1 MVRRI
6 DSHFLEI
13 TKESYTMRYRVGLAV
28 ALIVLSLLLISC
40 SSTEQLGINW
50 HGLLAQF
57 ISFGILL
64 ALLLFVAYKPITK
77 MLDERSRKIKDSMDQ
92 AEFIKQQVAKT
103 EQMVQEQLTQA
114 RKEGQDVVAQAAQ
127 IGEKLREEA
136 RQQARQDAEA
146 IVARAR
152 TEIKAEREEA
162 IARLRKEFVEV
173 AILAAE
179 KVINRALDKEI
190 HRKLIE
196 ETLEESTNLKK
207 ESY

>member
-1 MVRRI
+1 
-6 DSHFLEI
+6 
-13 TKESYTMRYRVGLAV
+13 MRYRVGLA
-28 ALIVLSLLLISC
+28 ITIIMLSLLLSSC
-40 SSTEQLGINW
+40 DAVGKLGINW
-50 HGLLAQF
+50 HGLLSQF
-57 ISFGILL
+57 ISFGLLLILL
-64 ALLLFVAYKPITK
+64 IVVAYKPITK
-77 MLDERSRKIKDSMDQ
+77 MLDERSKKIKESMDQ

-103 EQMVQEQLTQA
+103 EQMVQEHLAQA
-114 RKEGQDVVAQAAQ
+114 RKEGQNVVAQAAQ

-152 TEIKAEREEA
+152 TEIQAEREEA
-162 IARLRKEFVEV
+162 IAKLRKEFVEV

-179 KVINRALDKEI
+179 KVINRALDKET

-207 ESY
+207 GSY

>member
-1 MVRRI
+1 
-6 DSHFLEI
+6 
-13 TKESYTMRYRVGLAV
+13 MRYRIGLA
-28 ALIVLSLLLISC
+28 IVIVVLPLLLSSC
-40 SSTEQLGINW
+40 SAAGELGINW

-64 ALLLFVAYKPITK
+64 ALLLLVAYKPITK
-77 MLDERSRKIKDSMDQ
+77 MLDERSKKIKDSMDQ

-103 EQMVQEQLTQA
+103 EQMVQEHLAQA
-114 RKEGQDVVAQAAQ
+114 RKEGQNVVAQAAQ

-152 TEIKAEREEA
+152 TEIQAEREEA
-162 IARLRKEFVEV
+162 IAKLRKEFVEV

-179 KVINRALDKEI
+179 KVINRALDKET

-207 ESY
+207 GSY

>member
-1 MVRRI
+1 
-6 DSHFLEI
+6 
-13 TKESYTMRYRVGLAV
+13 MRYRIGLA
-28 ALIVLSLLLISC
+28 IVIVVLPLLLSSC
-40 SSTEQLGINW
+40 TAAAELGINW

-77 MLDERSRKIKDSMDQ
+77 MLDERSKKIKDSMDQ

-103 EQMVQEQLTQA
+103 EQMVQEQLAQA
-114 RKEGQDVVAQAAQ
+114 RKDGQDVIAQAAQ
-127 IGEKLREEA
+127 IGERLREEA

-152 TEIKAEREEA
+152 SEIQAEREES
-162 IARLRKEFVEV
+162 IAKLRKEFVEV

-179 KVINRALDKEI
+179 KVINRALDKES
-190 HRKLIE
+190 HRQIIE
-196 ETLEESTNLKK
+196 ETLKESTKLKK

>member
-1 MVRRI
+1 
-6 DSHFLEI
+6 
-13 TKESYTMRYRVGLAV
+13 MRYRIGLAI
-28 ALIVLSLLLISC
+28 LLSLLLSSC
-40 SSTEQLGINW
+40 TAAGELGINW

-77 MLDERSRKIKDSMDQ
+77 MLDERSKKIKDSMDQ

-103 EQMVQEQLTQA
+103 EQMVQEQLAQA
-114 RKEGQDVVAQAAQ
+114 RKDGQDVIAQAAQ
-127 IGEKLREEA
+127 IGERLREEA

-152 TEIKAEREEA
+152 TEIRAEREEA
-162 IARLRKEFVEV
+162 IAKLRKEFVEV

-179 KVINRALDKEI
+179 KVINRALDKES
-190 HRKLIE
+190 HRQIIE
-196 ETLEESTNLKK
+196 ETLQESTKLKK

>member
-1 MVRRI
+1 
-6 DSHFLEI
+6 
-13 TKESYTMRYRVGLAV
+13 MRYRVGLAV

-77 MLDERSRKIKDSMDQ
+77 MLDERSKKIKDSMDQ

-103 EQMVQEQLTQA
+103 EQMVQEQLAQA
-114 RKEGQDVVAQAAQ
+114 RKDGQDVVAQAAQ

-162 IARLRKEFVEV
+162 IAKLRKEFVEV

-179 KVINRALDKEI
+179 KVINRALDKET